1 MRRMATLSEYSENV
15 ASRVQSDI
23 VYWLMMSKI
32 SPVAI
37 AART

>member
-1 MRRMATLSEYSENV
+1 MATLPETFEKRRQRLQV
-15 ASRVQSDI
+15 DI

>member
-1 MRRMATLSEYSENV
+1 MRRMATLPESSENV
-15 ASRVQSDI
+15 AKRVQVDI

-32 SPVAI
+32 NPVAI

>member
-1 MRRMATLSEYSENV
+1 MAALAETFEKRRRWPQV
-15 ASRVQSDI
+15 DI
-23 VYWLMMSKI
+23 AYWLMMSKI

>member
-1 MRRMATLSEYSENV
+1 MAALAESCEKHRQTRQV
-15 ASRVQSDI
+15 DI
-23 VYWLMMSKI
+23 TYWLMMSKI